1 MERSAQE
8 TRLQR
13 WAVMH
18 TWEAS
23 DPDLEYWE
31 GFLSSALGGKKKDER
46 FFKKQPTY
54 WHSECGFRLW
64 QAPGPAMKEA
74 TTLLRKNS

>member
-13 WAVMH
+13 WAPGP
-18 TWEAS
+18 TWKAS
-23 DPDLEYWE
+23 DPHLEYWE
-31 GFLSSALGGKKKDER
+31 GFLSSALKKKNDER

-54 WHSECGFRLW
+54 RHSECGIRL
-64 QAPGPAMKEA
+64 QQGLDSDERVNYV
-74 TTLLRKNS
+74 T